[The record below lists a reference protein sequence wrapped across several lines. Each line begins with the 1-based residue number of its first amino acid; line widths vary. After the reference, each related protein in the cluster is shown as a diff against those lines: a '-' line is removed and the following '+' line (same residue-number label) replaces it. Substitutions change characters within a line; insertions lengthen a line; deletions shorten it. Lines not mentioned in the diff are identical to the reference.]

1 MRRSDV
7 ELMAEVARGETS
19 AFKEIVE
26 RYQNQ
31 VMSTVYRFTGDY
43 YQAEDLTQEVFIR
56 VFKSAKRY
64 RPKAKFRTWL
74 FKIVVNLCLNYKR
87 DKSRNRTQSLD
98 APLITNDGELMREVS
113 TPPGDIPDIALEER
127 EMRRKVRDAVDSL
140 PENQRLAVILQRFE
154 EMSYKEISESLGIS
168 VSAVESLLFRAR
180 RNLKLKLTPYL
191 FSE

>member
-87 DKSRNRTQSLD
+87 DKSRNWTQSLD

-140 PENQRLAVILQRFE
+140 PPNQRLAVILQRFE